1 MRAEP
6 VPHMVSSLPP
16 KTSQT
21 CNACYSIVKISVN
34 PVISKTS
41 FTTSPTWISFI
52 LPFLFITFCN
62 FKSTRRPADEMYS
75 RSAKSSTSSCVS
87 ASSFSAKTSNSGA
100 VVVFLTALQYLLFL
114 HFSFQ
119 SSGSYSSPFK
129 SDYFHSFS
137 LMSTNYSD
145 KTFFVTFFHILQVYY
160 TKSQYFVSS
169 FIKDFYHAN
178 NSNV

>member
-6 VPHMVSSLPP
+6 VPDMVSSLTTP
-16 KTSQT
+16 KTCQT
-21 CNACYSIVKISVN
+21 CRACYSIVKISVN

-87 ASSFSAKTSNSGA
+87 ASSFSAKTSIQELWLCP
-100 VVVFLTALQYLLFL
+100 VFLTALQYLLFL

-129 SDYFHSFS
+129 SDYFRDFS
-137 LMSTNYSD
+137 LMSINYSD
-145 KTFFVTFFHILQVYY
+145 KTFFVRF
-160 TKSQYFVSS
+160 SPYFMGLLYKESIFCV
-169 FIKDFYHAN
+169 KFYQGFL
-178 NSNV
+178 SRQ